1 MTPRVLTDEA
11 IRRALDPSFDVLA
24 PPELT
29 ERVASAIAR
38 QPRRGGL
45 WFLASPAWRRQAQ
58 LLVQLIILALLL
70 VLLTVGAVL
79 IAGLPNRPLGN
90 GSIFVVRG
98 SELVAIDGETGDA
111 KALIAEG
118 SAVSAVS
125 RSPNGGW
132 VSLWTGS
139 GPDKRLEVMRSD
151 GTGRRPLAEGVQPRP
166 VGMDGIN
173 LWSHDEQFHAAD
185 VLASGSRRILI
196 VEVASG
202 KGWLIGPESG
212 AMAPLWSP
220 DGEWIAFRLSRPA
233 GAPATLAVMRRDGS
247 EVREIAGDLG
257 GREVS
262 GANNWSADGEWVY
275 FDAGGHIFRANVRG
289 GYSEQLTVAGVNAAP
304 ALSPDDQLVTYT
316 LWFRGYGQP
325 PDLYV
330 MNADGGSPRLLL
342 ERAINNGWSSDG
354 RSVLAEQHRQNQ
366 PAELV
371 TVSIDAGTT
380 RTLLTSE
387 GPCQMPCFGGP
398 SWGQPRP

>member
-11 IRRALDPSFDVLA
+11 IRRALEPSFDVLA
-24 PPELT
+24 PPEFT
-29 ERVASAIAR
+29 ERVADAIAR

-70 VLLTVGAVL
+70 VLFTVGAVL

-90 GSIFVVRG
+90 GSILVVRG
-98 SELVAIDGETGDA
+98 SELVAIDDETGNA
-111 KALIAEG
+111 TTLIDEG
-118 SAVSAVS
+118 TAVSAVS
-125 RSPNGGW
+125 RSPNGDW

-139 GPDKRLEVMRSD
+139 GRDKRLEVMRSD
-151 GTGRRPLAEGVQPRP
+151 GTGRRPLADGVQPRP
-166 VGMDGIN
+166 FGMDGMN
-173 LWSHDEQFHAAD
+173 LWSHDDQFLAAD
-185 VLASGSRRILI
+185 VLASGKRRIL
-196 VEVASG
+196 VVDVASG
-202 KGWLIGPESG
+202 DGWLIGPETG

-220 DGEWIAFRLSRPA
+220 DGEWIAFHYSRPGTA
-233 GAPATLAVMRRDGS
+233 ATLAVMRPDGT
-247 EVREIAGDLG
+247 EVREISGDLG

-262 GANNWSADGEWVY
+262 GANNWSADGTWVY
-275 FDAGGHIFRANVRG
+275 FDAGGHIFRANVPG
-289 GYSEQLTVAGVNAAP
+289 GFSEQLTVGGINAAP

-316 LWFRGYGQP
+316 SWFRGFGQP

-330 MNADGGSPRLLL
+330 MNADGGTPRLLL

-354 RSVLAEQHRQNQ
+354 RSVLAEHHRQGQ
-366 PAELV
+366 PPELV

-387 GPCQMPCFGGP
+387 GQCQMPCFGGP

>member
-11 IRRALDPSFDVLA
+11 IRRALEPSFEVLA
-24 PPELT
+24 PPEFT
-29 ERVASAIAR
+29 ERVAEAIAR
-38 QPRRGGL
+38 QPRRRGL
-45 WFLASPAWRRQAQ
+45 WFLATPAWNRQAQ
-58 LLVQLIILALLL
+58 MLGQLIILALLL

-79 IAGLPNRPLGN
+79 LAGLPDRPLGN

-111 KALIAEG
+111 TTLIAED
-118 SAVSAVS
+118 STVSAVS

-132 VSLWTGS
+132 VSFWSGS
-139 GPDKRLEVMRSD
+139 GRDKRLEVMRSD
-151 GTGRRPLAEGVQPRP
+151 GTGRRPLAELVQPRP
-166 VGMDGIN
+166 VGRDGMN
-173 LWSHDEQFHAAD
+173 LWSHDEQFLAAD
-185 VLASGSRRILI
+185 VSASGSRRILI

-202 KGWLIGPESG
+202 NGWLIGPETG

-220 DGEWIAFRLSRPA
+220 DGEWIAFRLSRR

-275 FDAGGHIFRANVRG
+275 FDAGGHIFRANVPG
-289 GYSEQLTVAGVNAAP
+289 GYSEQLTVEGTNAAP
-304 ALSPDDQLVTYT
+304 ALSPDGQLVTYT
-316 LWFRGYGQP
+316 LWLRGYGQP

-354 RSVLAEQHRQNQ
+354 RTVLAEQHRQDQ